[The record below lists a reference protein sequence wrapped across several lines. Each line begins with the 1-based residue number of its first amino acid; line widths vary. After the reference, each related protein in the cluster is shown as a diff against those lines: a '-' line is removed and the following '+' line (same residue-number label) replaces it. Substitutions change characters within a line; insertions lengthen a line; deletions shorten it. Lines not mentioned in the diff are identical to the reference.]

1 MSFQPS
7 VPLSGVGGWRLLQ
20 KTEATQRA
28 AFANTITLKRD
39 IEHFRAN
46 IAEAETAADLVA
58 DPQLLRVALGAFGLE
73 DESTKLALVRR
84 ALEDGT
90 SNSDSFANRM
100 VDPKWK
106 RFVNAFGYGSELGMP
121 RVGLSSF
128 ADEITS
134 AYEARQFETA
144 LGESD
149 DSLRLA
155 LNFRREIQRFAD
167 GASPDGYTW
176 FEALGD
182 RPVRAVFEGAFGL
195 PSSFGTLDIDQ
206 QRDVMREKT
215 RDLVGSTSLDVFK
228 QEDAVDALVVR
239 YLARTA
245 AQNGPSATTPGFAA
259 LSLLSNSGFGSGA
272 AQGLILSNLG

>member
-7 VPLSGVGGWRLLQ
+7 VPLTGVGGWKLLQ
-20 KTEATQRA
+20 RTEATQRA
-28 AFANTITLKRD
+28 AFSNTPTVKRD
-39 IEHFRAN
+39 VEHFRAK
-46 IAEAETAADLVA
+46 IADTTTAAELVA

-73 DESTKLALVRR
+73 DEAGKFALIRR
-84 ALEDGT
+84 ALEDGVT
-90 SNSDSFANRM
+90 DKSSLANRM

-106 RFVNAFGYGSELGMP
+106 RFVSAFGFGDGSGGQVA
-121 RVGLSSF
+121 RTGF
-128 ADEITS
+128 AEEIAS

-182 RPVRAVFEGAFGL
+182 RPVRAVLEGAFGL
-195 PSSFGTLDIDQ
+195 PSSFGKLDIDQ
-206 QRDVMREKT
+206 QRDAMKDKT
-215 RDLVGSTSLDVFK
+215 TALLGSSSLAVFK
-228 QEDAVDALVVR
+228 EEGAVDKLLTR
-239 YLARTA
+239 YLARVSA
-245 AQNGPSATTPGFAA
+245 ESGPSATTPGATA
-259 LSLLSNSGFGSGA
+259 LTLLTSSGFGAGATFGLLLSNGG
-272 AQGLILSNLG
+272 

>member
-7 VPLSGVGGWRLLQ
+7 VPLTGIGGWRLLQ

-28 AFANTITLKRD
+28 AFANTPTMKRD

-46 IAEAETAADLVA
+46 IAEAATAADLVA
-58 DPQLLRVALGAFGLE
+58 DPKLLRVALGAFGLE
-73 DESTKLALVRR
+73 DEAGKFALIRR
-84 ALEDGT
+84 ALEDGVT
-90 SNSDSFANRM
+90 DSGSFANRM

-106 RFVNAFGYGSELGMP
+106 RFVAAFGYGDAAGAQVK
-121 RVGLSSF
+121 RAGF
-128 ADEITS
+128 AEEVTS

-182 RPVRAVFEGAFGL
+182 RPVRAVLEGAFGL
-195 PSSFGTLDIDQ
+195 PTSFGKLDIDQ
-206 QRDVMREKT
+206 QRAAMKDKT
-215 RDLVGSTSLDVFK
+215 RALLGDSSLAVFK
-228 QEDAVDALVVR
+228 DEAAVDKLLTR

-245 AQNGPSATTPGFAA
+245 AANGPSASTPGATA
-259 LSLLSNSGFGSGA
+259 LTLLSSSGLGA
-272 AQGLILSNLG
+272 GATLGLVISNGG